1 MTNEEIDNLIKQDI
15 TDDNRFASAL
25 TEYKQLLKSNKETLD
40 NYEAVIKEK
49 DESILK
55 LKSKNFDLISKI
67 GNQADEK
74 DDNSEPS
81 LDEIIKNIY

>member
-1 MTNEEIDNLIKQDI
+1 MTHEEIDNLIKQDT

-25 TEYKQLLKSNKETLD
+25 TEYKQLLNSNEETMS

-49 DESILK
+49 DEAILK

-67 GNQADEK
+67 GNQADGK
-74 DDNSEPS
+74 DDNPEPS

>member
-1 MTNEEIDNLIKQDI
+1 MTHEEIDNLIKQDT

-25 TEYKQLLKSNKETLD
+25 TEYKQLLKSNEETMN

-49 DESILK
+49 DEAILK

-74 DDNSEPS
+74 DDKQEPS

>member
-1 MTNEEIDNLIKQDI
+1 MTHEEIDNLIKQDT

-25 TEYKQLLKSNKETLD
+25 TEYKQLLKSNEETMN

-49 DESILK
+49 DEAILK

-67 GNQADEK
+67 GNQADDE
-74 DDNSEPS
+74 DDNQEPS

>member
-1 MTNEEIDNLIKQDI
+1 MTHEEIDNLIKQDT

-25 TEYKQLLKSNKETLD
+25 NDYKQLLKSNEETMN

-49 DESILK
+49 DEAILK

-67 GNQADEK
+67 GNQADDK
-74 DDNSEPS
+74 DESQKPS

>member
-1 MTNEEIDNLIKQDI
+1 MTNEEIDNLIKQDT

-25 TEYKQLLKSNKETLD
+25 TEYKQLLKSNKETKN
-40 NYEAVIKEK
+40 NYEAAIKEK
-49 DESILK
+49 DEAILK

-67 GNQADEK
+67 GNQPDGKDEK
-74 DDNSEPS
+74 KEPS

>member
-1 MTNEEIDNLIKQDI
+1 MTHEEIDNLIKQDT

-25 TEYKQLLKSNKETLD
+25 TEYKQVLKSNEETMK

-49 DESILK
+49 DEAILK

-74 DDNSEPS
+74 DDNQDPS

>member
-1 MTNEEIDNLIKQDI
+1 MTNEEIDNLIKQDT

-25 TEYKQLLKSNKETLD
+25 SEYKQLLKSNEETMN
-40 NYEAVIKEK
+40 NYEAAIKEK
-49 DESILK
+49 DEAILK

-67 GNQADEK
+67 GNQADDK
-74 DDNSEPS
+74 DDNPEPS

>member
-1 MTNEEIDNLIKQDI
+1 MTHEEIDNLIKQDK

-25 TEYKQLLKSNKETLD
+25 TEYKQVLKSNEETMK
-40 NYEAVIKEK
+40 NYKAVIKEK
-49 DESILK
+49 DEAILK

-67 GNQADEK
+67 GNQADDK
-74 DDNSEPS
+74 DDNQEPS